1 MAYRVAGIDVH
12 KRMLAVAVADVGGA
26 GEVAFDRQ
34 RVGTSPSELRAL
46 AAWLVAE
53 GVEAVVMES
62 TAQYWRP
69 VWAALEQ
76 GWQTQPGT
84 LHLAQAQS
92 NRGPRGRKQDF
103 RDAERLVK
111 RLAAHE
117 LTLSFVPEGEQRLW
131 RTVMRRK
138 YQLTRSRV
146 QLQNR
151 LECLL
156 EEAHLKL
163 SSLVS
168 DLLGS
173 SARRMLH
180 ALATGA
186 TDPVAVAALGS
197 RRLRATPEQRAD
209 YMELIREFVVKTTA
223 KRLGARVEAFDTRP
237 TVAEQVRS
245 LGARFVEIDIGEVG
259 ETEQG
264 YAKAL
269 TPEQIEMQ
277 QEGMKKVIAGADV
290 VITTAQ
296 VFGRPAPRIV
306 SREMI
311 EGMQPGS
318 VVVDMA
324 VESGGNVEGSVLNR
338 TVDVDGVAVLGQG
351 NLSSAVAQNASEM
364 YAANLMHFIDE
375 FWDAEGGSLR
385 LDPEDDIV
393 ASAVVVR
400 DGSLLGAAS
409 DAVAK

>member
-1 MAYRVAGIDVH
+1 MLIGVPRESADGELRVACTPTTAKKLTGMGLEV
-12 KRMLAVAVADVGGA
+12 VVESGA
-26 GEVAFDRQ
+26 GMASAFPDEAYVAAGASIDPMGDQAFGADIVLRVRRPSPEEVARLSEGAIHLGFLDPFKERKALRSLADRGITVVSMEMIP
-34 RVGTSPSELRAL
+34 RSTRAQK
-46 AAWLVAE
+46 
-53 GVEAVVMES
+53 M
-62 TAQYWRP
+62 
-69 VWAALEQ
+69 
-76 GWQTQPGT
+76 
-84 LHLAQAQS
+84 
-92 NRGPRGRKQDF
+92 
-103 RDAERLVK
+103 DA
-111 RLAAHE
+111 
-117 LTLSFVPEGEQRLW
+117 
-131 RTVMRRK
+131 
-138 YQLTRSRV
+138 
-146 QLQNR
+146 
-151 LECLL
+151 
-156 EEAHLKL
+156 L
-163 SSLVS
+163 SSQASLAGYVTVIQAS
-168 DLLGS
+168 FHSPKIFPMMMTPAGTIPP
-173 SARRMLH
+173 ARVFVI
-180 ALATGA
+180 GA
-186 TDPVAVAALGS
+186 GVAGLQAIA
-197 RRLRATPEQRAD
+197 
-209 YMELIREFVVKTTA
+209 TA

-277 QEGMKKVIAGADV
+277 QEGMKKVIAGSDV

-306 SREMI
+306 SREMV
-311 EGMQPGS
+311 EAMQPGS

-338 TVDVDGVAVLGQG
+338 TVDVGGVAILGQG
-351 NLSSAVAQNASEM
+351 NLPSAVAQNASEM

-393 ASAVVVR
+393 VSAVVVR